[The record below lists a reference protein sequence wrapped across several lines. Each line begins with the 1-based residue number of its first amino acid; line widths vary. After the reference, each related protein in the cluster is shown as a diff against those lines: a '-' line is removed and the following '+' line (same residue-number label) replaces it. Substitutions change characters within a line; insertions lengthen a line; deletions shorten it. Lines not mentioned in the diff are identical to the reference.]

1 MATDN
6 KKCIL
11 CHKKYRYCGHCKS
24 ESVFEP
30 SWRNAW
36 DTEECMNIFQIL
48 VDYLHGKSTASEAK
62 KQLINCDLKDKESYS
77 PKMRKAAD
85 EIMTAEI
92 PVEPEKV
99 EEEKKIEE
107 QPKKQEFNA
116 KRSMKKSNK

>member
-11 CHKKYRYCGHCKS
+11 CHKKYRYCGHCKT
-24 ESVFEP
+24 ESIFEP

-48 VDYLHGKSTASEAK
+48 ADYNNGAVSAQEAK
-62 KQLINCDLKDKESYS
+62 KKLMKYDLKDKDSYS

-85 EIMTAEI
+85 EIMAAEI
-92 PVEPEKV
+92 PDVSKV
-99 EEEKKIEE
+99 EVKPEE
-107 QPKKQEFNA
+107 QPKKQQEFIA

>member
-6 KKCIL
+6 KVCIL
-11 CHKKYRYCGHCKS
+11 CHKKYKYCGHCKS
-24 ESVFEP
+24 TAVYEP

-48 VDYLHGKSTASEAK
+48 ASYTQGAITAPEAK
-62 KQLINCDLKDKESYS
+62 KQLVECDLKDKDSYS

-85 EIMTAEI
+85 EIMAAEI

-99 EEEKKIEE
+99 EEKKIEE
-107 QPKKQEFNA
+107 QPKKQEFIA